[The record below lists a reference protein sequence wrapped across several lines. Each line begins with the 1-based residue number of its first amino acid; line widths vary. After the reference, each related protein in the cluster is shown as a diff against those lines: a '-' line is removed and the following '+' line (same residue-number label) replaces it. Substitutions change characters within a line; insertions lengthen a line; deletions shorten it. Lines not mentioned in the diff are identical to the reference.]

1 MTIRTKLLAGFAG
14 VFLPIALLCVVAITQ
29 LGASN
34 GRLRTLY
41 QARLVPTVQL
51 SQIVDNLDQM
61 RQIVTQYALTTK
73 GEESATVLRDGV
85 LLEIDTL
92 DTSITHAVD
101 RYRAGMSDPDQ
112 QALLQ
117 RWPTA
122 WDKPPD
128 ALEPLR
134 RDTSPAKRGGHRA
147 HEHLQ
152 RPLEHAA

>member
-14 VFLPIALLCVVAITQ
+14 VFLPIALLCVVAIDQ

-61 RQIVTQYALTTK
+61 RQIVTQYVLTTK

-85 LLEIDTL
+85 LLEIDE
-92 DTSITHAVD
+92 
-101 RYRAGMSDPDQ
+101 
-112 QALLQ
+112 
-117 RWPTA
+117 A
-122 WDKPPD
+122 W
-128 ALEPLR
+128 
-134 RDTSPAKRGGHRA
+134 S
-147 HEHLQ
+147 
-152 RPLEHAA
+152 